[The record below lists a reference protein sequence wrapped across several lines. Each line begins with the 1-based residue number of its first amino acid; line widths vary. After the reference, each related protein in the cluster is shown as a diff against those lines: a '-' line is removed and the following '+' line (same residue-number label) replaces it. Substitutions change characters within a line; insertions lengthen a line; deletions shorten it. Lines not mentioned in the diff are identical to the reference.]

1 MKVGDLVTIRPA
13 VASPHLYGVGLV
25 MSVTGER
32 CFVAWPTMP
41 DREPKGCAIQFL
53 ELISESR

>member
-13 VASPHLYGVGLV
+13 VAPPHLYGIGLV
-25 MSVTGER
+25 MAVTGER

-41 DREPKGCAIQFL
+41 DREPSSCAAQFL
-53 ELISESR
+53 ELVNASR